1 MVMVLCE
8 VTYMVTRVRS
18 FCEVACVRSLVC
30 NLYDWAHGSQD
41 SVEVVV
47 SHKMG
52 SWQNSV
58 SKSPRRRATL
68 RTGCLVKVNEQEVA
82 LFRFGNVVYAISEHC
97 PHSGG
102 PLHIGDIE
110 SLPDQSLC
118 VRCPYHG
125 WKFNL
130 VTGRCHHPKTRQDLS
145 AMVFPVKVNPQNGEL
160 DIGFSEFNPFYFT
173 TPLA

>member
-1 MVMVLCE
+1 MSSQGETYYFKVE
-8 VTYMVTRVRS
+8 NVTIYDL
-18 FCEVACVRSLVC
+18 F
-30 NLYDWAHGSQD
+30 DWALERQD
-41 SVEVVV
+41 SGEIVV
-47 SHKMG
+47 SRKMVN
-52 SWQNSV
+52 WENRV
-58 SKSPRRRATL
+58 SRSPSRKATL

-82 LFRFGNVVYAISEHC
+82 LFRLGDIVYAISEHC

-110 SLPDQSLC
+110 ALPDRSLC

-130 VTGRCHHPKTRQDLS
+130 VTGKCHHPKTRQDLS
-145 AMVFPVKVNPQNGEL
+145 AMVYPVKVNPQNGEIA
-160 DIGFSEFNPFYFT
+160 IGFNEFNPFYFK

>member
-1 MVMVLCE
+1 MF
-8 VTYMVTRVRS
+8 S
-18 FCEVACVRSLVC
+18 D
-30 NLYDWAHGSQD
+30 LYDWAHGSQD

-130 VTGRCHHPKTRQDLS
+130 VTDVTIQRHDKIYLPWFFQ
-145 AMVFPVKVNPQNGEL
+145 
-160 DIGFSEFNPFYFT
+160 
-173 TPLA
+173 

>member
-1 MVMVLCE
+1 MTGLMEARTQLRWLSH
-8 VTYMVTRVRS
+8 TK
-18 FCEVACVRSLVC
+18 
-30 NLYDWAHGSQD
+30 WAVGRTAYQNHQD
-41 SVEVVV
+41 AEQPLGQL
-47 SHKMG
+47 KMFG
-52 SWQNSV
+52 EM
-58 SKSPRRRATL
+58 

>member
-1 MVMVLCE
+1 MESKRETYYFHVDN
-8 VTYMVTRVRS
+8 VTVHD
-18 FCEVACVRSLVC
+18 
-30 NLYDWAHGSQD
+30 LYDWAHGSQD

-97 PHSGG
+97 PHSG
-102 PLHIGDIE
+102 
-110 SLPDQSLC
+110 
-118 VRCPYHG
+118 
-125 WKFNL
+125 
-130 VTGRCHHPKTRQDLS
+130 RCHHPKTRQDLS